1 MKRIITL
8 GLSLCLFL
16 LSTACNTGSKVKPL
30 TAEDIKTYTAQMSE
44 DPLSGDITLNGVKY
58 TLPVKAQDLI
68 NNGWKYN
75 DFKDKGNPLKT
86 GYYTDSVYMDD
97 GLKSAEKR
105 ITITLFNTSG
115 DTVKFDDAM
124 LGGIEVKKIANYK
137 NTIVLPKGITLAS
150 TYDDVI
156 KAYGKPKADFL
167 DQTGFIEY
175 SNNDIGNYGKKLH
188 IEFDKSTKVI
198 TLIKVKNIPS
208 KDSK

>member
-8 GLSLCLFL
+8 GLSLCIFL
-16 LSTACNTGSKVKPL
+16 LATACNTGSKVKPL
-30 TAEDIKTYTAQMSE
+30 TAEDIKTYTAQMNE
-44 DPLSGDITLNGVKY
+44 NQLSGDITLNGVKY
-58 TLPVKAQDLI
+58 SLPVKAQDLI

-75 DFKDKGNPLKT
+75 DFADKGNPLKN

-124 LGGIEVKKIANYK
+124 LGGIEVNKIANYK
-137 NTIVLPKGITLAS
+137 NNIVLPKGITLDS

-156 KAYGKPKADFL
+156 KAYGKP
-167 DQTGFIEY
+167 QTDLLEQAGWIKY
-175 SNNDIGNYGKKLH
+175 STNDIGNYGQSLQ
-188 IEFDKSTKVI
+188 ITFDKSKKTI
-198 TLIKVKNIPS
+198 TAVKLKSIPS
-208 KDSK
+208 KQK